1 MPRAPPDR
9 TGVAGAT
16 RTGARTARRPG
27 GAGSGSGRSARL
39 RRGGRRT
46 RSVPAPTRGLE
57 RRAGASRSG
66 RRGAPARRRVKP
78 PARGRG
84 RRRPCDRRQS
94 GGPFVEA
101 VFGEPLPARPEP
113 CAGRAASPS
122 RQSRS
127 RRIREEACWSDE
139 LEKDHLGRVG
149 TTRSQLQDP
158 RVATG
163 TVGVARSDLLE
174 QPVHDELVLTERSG
188 RLTASVLIAA
198 LRERDQ
204 LLDLRLGRLRLGL
217 GRLDPLVLDDLLGEV
232 HQQRLTVR
240 RVAAELVSL
249 LLVADNESEGSRGL
263 GVAQVETASLQRL
276 DDLFDRLATEVRDR
290 RELRLGLLQQ
300 LADGLDAGTLEAVVR
315 ADAKLELL
323 DEDVVHRAAA
333 ATADRGCATAVA
345 EACDT
350 VAGAGLELLEALGV
364 GEDRQRLGSD
374 LRRLAPG
381 R

>member
-1 MPRAPPDR
+1 MPRAPPGR

-39 RRGGRRT
+39 RRAGRRT

-84 RRRPCDRRQS
+84 RRHRCDRRQS
-94 GGPFVEA
+94 GGPSVYA
-101 VFGEPLPARPEP
+101 VLREPLPARPGL

-163 TVGVARSDLLE
+163 TVRVARSDLLE

-188 RLTASVLIAA
+188 RLPASVLIAA
-198 LRERDQ
+198 LGERDQ
-204 LLDLRLGRLRLGL
+204 LLDLRLGRLGLGL

-249 LLVADNESEGSRGL
+249 LLVAHDESEGSRGL

-290 RELRLGLLQQ
+290 GELRLGLLQQ

-315 ADAKLELL
+315 TDAQLELL
-323 DEDVVHRAAA
+323 DEDVVHRAAT
-333 ATADRGCATAVA
+333 ATTTDRGCPTAVA
-345 EACDT
+345 EACD
-350 VAGAGLELLEALGV
+350 A
-364 GEDRQRLGSD
+364 
-374 LRRLAPG
+374 
-381 R
+381 